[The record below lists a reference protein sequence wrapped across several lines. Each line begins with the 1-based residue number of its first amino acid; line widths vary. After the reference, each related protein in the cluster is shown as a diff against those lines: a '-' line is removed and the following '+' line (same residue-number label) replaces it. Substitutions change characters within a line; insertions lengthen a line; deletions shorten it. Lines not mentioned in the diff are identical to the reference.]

1 MLNTLKNLG
10 LALINA
16 TLILVALCL
25 FLTWNIVDKA
35 DHIASN
41 VAQSL
46 ISVQPLRQDI
56 QGATIELAALRND
69 LAQISEQ
76 SDELRSASLQRVQT
90 RVEQMQE
97 DMENARQSLANLSQA
112 PTRLVDHAIET
123 AADQVAQ
130 GINDV
135 RGCVPPES

>member
-16 TLILVALCL
+16 TLILIAVCL
-25 FLTWNIVDKA
+25 FLAWNLVDRA
-35 DHIASN
+35 DHVVSN
-41 VAQSL
+41 FSRSL
-46 ISVQPLRQDI
+46 ISVEPLRQDI
-56 QGATIELAALRND
+56 RGATAELSALRND

-76 SDELRSASLQRVQT
+76 SGELRSASLQSIQTSVQ
-90 RVEQMQE
+90 QMQE
-97 DMENARQSLANLSQA
+97 EMETVRQSIANLSQA

-130 GINDV
+130 GINKV
-135 RGCVPPES
+135 RGCVPPKS